1 MLSALAAS
9 TVTSGTATVV
19 VPYDGNDWSTQ
30 PLSAGAVSAG
40 TAVTLTVTRTSS
52 DRTRPL
58 AVTYALSGTAQVR
71 YDYDGLP
78 GMIVIPAGQTTAS
91 VTSDTQRVDTGTRS
105 ATIPLTQSPAV
116 SCYTTGSAGAATA
129 QITA

>member
-1 MLSALAAS
+1 M
-9 TVTSGTATVV
+9 TSGTATVV

-91 VTSDTQRVDTGTRS
+91 VTSDTQRVDTGTDTRS
-105 ATIPLTQSPAV
+105 ATIPLTQTPAV

-129 QITA
+129 QIAA